1 MDHSDPITTG
11 ALHLCK
17 VRPEPSW
24 LIVSCVARY
33 PPRSHLSPGRKEK
46 QIVSKVSSATQTD
59 FPAKFGIPF
68 NTVQE
73 LRSALE
79 GADFT
84 AFEGGVNEV
93 AELLIFAMKTRHWRA
108 SHQAKKAAKEQAM
121 KAVLASDEGKQI
133 LAKLGY

>member
-1 MDHSDPITTG
+1 M
-11 ALHLCK
+11 
-17 VRPEPSW
+17 
-24 LIVSCVARY
+24 
-33 PPRSHLSPGRKEK
+33 
-46 QIVSKVSSATQTD
+46 SKVSSASQTD

-73 LRSALE
+73 LVSALE
-79 GADFT
+79 TGDFSS
-84 AFEGGVNEV
+84 FPGGVTEV

-121 KAVLASDEGKQI
+121 KAVLASDEGKRI

>member
-1 MDHSDPITTG
+1 MLSLLG
-11 ALHLCK
+11 SLRSNLSQS
-17 VRPEPSW
+17 RLS
-24 LIVSCVARY
+24 VSCVARY
-33 PPRSHLSPGRKEK
+33 PSRSYLSPRRKEK
-46 QIVSKVSSATQTD
+46 HTVSKVSSASQTD

-79 GADFT
+79 DADFS
-84 AFEGGVNEV
+84 AFDGGVNEV

-121 KAVLASDEGKQI
+121 KAVLASDEGKRI